1 MASINFDNGFGAS
14 IVDDGYGKEQRLAEI
29 AVTHG
34 TEICY
39 ATPIT
44 NDVLG
49 WLTGDKV
56 RATLDAIASLTP
68 VVDCE
73 HRAVSGIYNP
83 IAAVHGFKGRKAAR

>member
-14 IVDDGYGKEQRLAEI
+14 IIDDGHGKEQRLAEI

-44 NDVLG
+44 TDVLG

-56 RATLDAIASLTP
+56 RETLDAIASLTP
-68 VVDCE
+68 FVDCD
-73 HRAVSGIYNP
+73 H
-83 IAAVHGFKGRKAAR
+83 KAARLDN